1 MNYQNLSN
9 QIAIL
14 LPQKEGF
21 SEKSFGSVSL
31 FVKDINK
38 KSKFKKKNKSLC
50 SL

>member
-21 SEKSFGSVSL
+21 SEKSFGSVSYL
-31 FVKDINK
+31 
-38 KSKFKKKNKSLC
+38 
-50 SL
+50 